1 MLSCATSSNTAPSGT
16 ATLDGSAAAAAD
28 AGADASADCGDTQ
41 SAPDNCGRCAHSCL
55 GGECAEGKC
64 LPVIIS
70 GSRST
75 SGIAVGADFLYF
87 GDRTTHEV
95 LRVDKRTVNKQDYE
109 VIAKAQQYPYAM
121 TVNGGDLFWA
131 DLGEFLA
138 QSQGILDIT
147 PNSGAIATL
156 NAAGTV
162 MYLAKPVDQPTEV
175 RIVDD
180 DAYWSTI
187 TGIYVA
193 PRAGGPARRVTAE
206 RADNLTV
213 DATTVY
219 FVDNEASQLRSIA
232 RSATDGTSAS
242 VARVVLP
249 DCVEQDADALY
260 VCMNDLLGEKRGG
273 VARVTRAGVV
283 TILVSGANSVS
294 SLRLAGDYV
303 YFSDNSSG
311 IFRVRRDGSEPA
323 EALYSGLAAHDDGR
337 DCDLLL
343 EPPRHDGT
351 SPCAVGRSEHH
362 VPRAS

>member
-1 MLSCATSSNTAPSGT
+1 M
-16 ATLDGSAAAAAD
+16 
-28 AGADASADCGDTQ
+28 
-41 SAPDNCGRCAHSCL
+41 
-55 GGECAEGKC
+55 
-64 LPVIIS
+64 
-70 GSRST
+70 
-75 SGIAVGADFLYF
+75 
-87 GDRTTHEV
+87 
-95 LRVDKRTVNKQDYE
+95 
-109 VIAKAQQYPYAM
+109 
-121 TVNGGDLFWA
+121 
-131 DLGEFLA
+131 
-138 QSQGILDIT
+138 
-147 PNSGAIATL
+147 
-156 NAAGTV
+156 
-162 MYLAKPVDQPTEV
+162 
-175 RIVDD
+175 
-180 DAYWSTI
+180 
-187 TGIYVA
+187 
-193 PRAGGPARRVTAE
+193 TAE

>member
-1 MLSCATSSNTAPSGT
+1 
-16 ATLDGSAAAAAD
+16 
-28 AGADASADCGDTQ
+28 
-41 SAPDNCGRCAHSCL
+41 
-55 GGECAEGKC
+55 
-64 LPVIIS
+64 
-70 GSRST
+70 
-75 SGIAVGADFLYF
+75 
-87 GDRTTHEV
+87 
-95 LRVDKRTVNKQDYE
+95 
-109 VIAKAQQYPYAM
+109 
-121 TVNGGDLFWA
+121 
-131 DLGEFLA
+131 
-138 QSQGILDIT
+138 
-147 PNSGAIATL
+147 
-156 NAAGTV
+156 

-303 YFSDNSSG
+303 YFSDNTSCIS
-311 IFRVRRDGSEPA
+311 RVRRDGAEPP
-323 EALYSGLAAHDDGR
+323 EALYSGLAGPMTMDETAIYFSNRQGMTVLR
-337 DCDLLL
+337 LAL
-343 EPPRHDGT
+343 
-351 SPCAVGRSEHH
+351 
-362 VPRAS
+362 